1 MENRKQILEEEFDIP
16 MSEEMEKEM
25 SDMCNLG
32 YAVENRGR
40 LEGHR
45 EGRLEGQKEMGNLM
59 NFLWSSGRGEEAKKA
74 VDDKKL
80 YDRLLAEYKK
90 ASLATGKK

>member
-59 NFLWSSGRGEEAKKA
+59 NFLWSSGRGEA
-74 VDDKKL
+74 
-80 YDRLLAEYKK
+80 
-90 ASLATGKK
+90 ATGNKRVCLTSRGYHRGGK